1 MFAYLNVR
9 TAPNLHRS
17 AYVKVDARV
26 HAKVGA
32 KVHTKDLQPKD
43 VAAKY
48 LILKDIKIMT
58 EEIKNS
64 GDDAKAVSDSLHSP
78 STDAA
83 PGASAD
89 MSSAEPSEETVA
101 DSELFVAQAKAAE
114 YYDAFLRA
122 KADLENVRR
131 RAQEDVAKA
140 YKYAV
145 ESFAES
151 LVPVLDSF
159 DAALA
164 NTSATPEALRSGVE
178 LTQKQLQS
186 AFEKAKIVA
195 IDPVG
200 EKFDPH
206 LHQAI
211 SMVPAPEGV
220 APNHVV
226 AVLQKGY
233 SIADRILRPA
243 LVTVAQA

>member
-1 MFAYLNVR
+1 
-9 TAPNLHRS
+9 
-17 AYVKVDARV
+17 
-26 HAKVGA
+26 
-32 KVHTKDLQPKD
+32 
-43 VAAKY
+43 
-48 LILKDIKIMT
+48 MT
-58 EEIKNS
+58 EEIKKTS
-64 GDDAKAVSDSLHSP
+64 DDVKVESDSLHSP
-78 STDAA
+78 STDATPNTA
-83 PGASAD
+83 AD
-89 MSSAEPSEETVA
+89 VGCTESSEQHTTE
-101 DSELFVAQAKAAE
+101 SELALAQAKAAE

-131 RAQEDVAKA
+131 RAHDDVAKA

-164 NTSATPEALRSGVE
+164 NTTATPEALRSGVE

-186 AFEKAKIVA
+186 AFEKAKIIA
-195 IDPVG
+195 INPVG

-211 SMVPAPEGV
+211 SMVPAPDGI

>member
-1 MFAYLNVR
+1 
-9 TAPNLHRS
+9 
-17 AYVKVDARV
+17 
-26 HAKVGA
+26 
-32 KVHTKDLQPKD
+32 
-43 VAAKY
+43 
-48 LILKDIKIMT
+48 MT
-58 EEIKNS
+58 EEIKTNPEAITADQS
-64 GDDAKAVSDSLHSP
+64 THAGSSDAPALTAASVDGLDSAQSLAP
-78 STDAA
+78 DA
-83 PGASAD
+83 
-89 MSSAEPSEETVA
+89 
-101 DSELFVAQAKAAE
+101 ELFAAQAKAAE

-131 RAQEDVAKA
+131 RAQDDVSKA
-140 YKYAV
+140 HKYAV

-178 LTQKQLQS
+178 LTQKQLQV
-186 AFEKAKIVA
+186 AFEKAKIMA
-195 IDPVG
+195 INPIG

-226 AVLQKGY
+226 TVLQKGY

>member
-1 MFAYLNVR
+1 
-9 TAPNLHRS
+9 
-17 AYVKVDARV
+17 
-26 HAKVGA
+26 
-32 KVHTKDLQPKD
+32 
-43 VAAKY
+43 
-48 LILKDIKIMT
+48 MT
-58 EEIKNS
+58 EETKNTHNETVADPQAARPS
-64 GDDAKAVSDSLHSP
+64 STETIHAP
-78 STDAA
+78 STDASQ
-83 PGASAD
+83 SAD
-89 MSSAEPSEETVA
+89 VDDASQAQEPEA
-101 DSELFVAQAKAAE
+101 QLFAAQAKAAE

-131 RAQEDVAKA
+131 RAQDDVLKA
-140 YKYAV
+140 HKYAV

-159 DAALA
+159 DAALS
-164 NTSATPEALRSGVE
+164 NISATPEALRSGVE

-186 AFEKAKIVA
+186 AFEKAKIIA
-195 IDPVG
+195 INPLG

-211 SMVPAPEGV
+211 SMVPAPEGI

>member
-1 MFAYLNVR
+1 
-9 TAPNLHRS
+9 
-17 AYVKVDARV
+17 
-26 HAKVGA
+26 
-32 KVHTKDLQPKD
+32 
-43 VAAKY
+43 
-48 LILKDIKIMT
+48 MT
-58 EEIKNS
+58 EEIKKNFDET
-64 GDDAKAVSDSLHSP
+64 GMEPNSLHP
-78 STDAA
+78 SSSDGT
-83 PGASAD
+83 PGIASDTASLESFEL
-89 MSSAEPSEETVA
+89 SSSE
-101 DSELFVAQAKAAE
+101 SELILAQAKAAE

-164 NTSATPEALRSGVE
+164 NTTATPEALRSGVE

-186 AFEKAKIVA
+186 AFEKAKIIA
-195 IDPVG
+195 INPVG

-211 SMVPAPEGV
+211 SMVPAPEGI

-243 LVTVAQA
+243 LVTVAQS